1 MLQELECRRCVKEQM
16 GKQEKEI
23 QESFER
29 IMKTFDRMDASMTRI
44 TWALYG
50 IYAGLTV
57 MIIGGVLMH
66 VN

>member
-1 MLQELECRRCVKEQM
+1 M

-44 TWALYG
+44 IYALYAL
-50 IYAGLTV
+50 YAGLIVT
-57 MIIGGVLMH
+57 IIGGVLMY